1 MDNKKISVMVTCYNC
16 EKYIGTAIKSVV
28 NQEFPCSWELLV
40 GDDGSSDNT
49 ISIVK
54 DWIRQFPDNIKLFV
68 MNRSKNEEKNGTRAA
83 KNRANLLR
91 HAEGDF
97 LLFLDGDDQ
106 FLGTE
111 KIQSQYEI
119 LVKDTEKKYACVAH
133 NILANDMATGRKYP
147 LTEPELEEG
156 VIDTRKYWK
165 KLYFHTNT
173 IMFRRE
179 CKGLMLED
187 KYCDYLNDN
196 FITYIILQYGQI
208 YYMPHLW
215 GQYNL
220 TGDGLWTG
228 KKRTYGCFR
237 NMIIYDL
244 EIEINPKLKKES
256 FIRHIYDFRYILKN
270 YDFTDREKV
279 DPLMKGL
286 TKDRFYFTLLLYKSI
301 EELAVEDRNTFL
313 KFKTKVNLVFYKNR
327 IKNFLKSIY
336 KN

>member
-1 MDNKKISVMVTCYNC
+1 MEYKISVMITCYNC

-28 NQEFPCSWELLV
+28 DQVFPCSWELLI

-49 ISIVK
+49 IKIVK
-54 DWIRQFPDNIKLFV
+54 EWIEKYPNNIKLYV
-68 MNRSKNEEKNGTRAA
+68 MDRSANEEKNGTRAA

-91 HAEGDF
+91 HAEGEY

-106 FLGTE
+106 FLGNE
-111 KIQSQYEI
+111 KIKTQYDI
-119 LVKDTEKKYACVAH
+119 LVRDIEKKYACVAH
-133 NILANDMATGRKYP
+133 NILANDMATGQKYP
-147 LTEPELEEG
+147 LTAPELDEG
-156 VIDTRKYWK
+156 VVDTKLYWQ

-179 CKGLMLED
+179 CKELMLKDE
-187 KYCDYLNDN
+187 YCDYLNDN

-208 YYMPHLW
+208 YYIPCLW

-244 EIEINPKLKKES
+244 ETKINPKMENES
-256 FIRHIYDFRYILKN
+256 FIRHIYDFRYILKY
-270 YDFTDREKV
+270 YDFSDREKV
-279 DPLMKGL
+279 DPLIKGL
-286 TKDRFYFTLLLYKSI
+286 ASERFYYTLLLYRSI
-301 EELAVEDRNTFL
+301 DKISKVDKRAIRQL
-313 KFKTKVNLVFYKNR
+313 KTKVWFVFYKNR
-327 IKNFLKSIY
+327 IKNLMKRI
-336 KN
+336 